1 MRNFAQPWAPNVEE
15 NEMGLLRLAAI
26 AAVGIALLPSDREKQ
41 AELYGRAA
49 SAAHWTVTFCD
60 RNGDT
65 CTQASGLWDQ
75 FLKKAEFGAKLA
87 YDVMREHPSSIETGS
102 TSPAPEQ
109 TNAAAH
115 TLTDSDL
122 KPQWRGKVSDRK
134 GG

>member
-1 MRNFAQPWAPNVEE
+1 
-15 NEMGLLRLAAI
+15 MGLLRLAAI

-49 SAAHWTVTFCD
+49 TAAQWTVTFCD
-60 RNGDT
+60 RNAET

-87 YDVMREHPSSIETGS
+87 YDVIRETPST
-102 TSPAPEQ
+102 TTDTAAAPSPAVLTAPG
-109 TNAAAH
+109 H

-134 GG
+134 GI